1 MVICDDFT
9 RFFFTWF
16 RVVTCCTSL
25 DDAPVTVFVPYID
38 LRQFLPLLSLAI
50 TLFNLFIGDVNI
62 KAEFHLLEVK
72 NTPIK
77 LTRNSDAVTLSWFLQ
92 RWNNN
97 AGGTNPL
104 FASPRNPTGDH
115 PQQQRLAFYL
125 FPGDCTGPL
134 PRPSGWPLSSSHLV
148 SPAFSKIIFCLF
160 VFTISTT
167 NIGLVQDHHNPHK
180 NIVPHQASS
189 SHLEA
194 YSVQQCALHCLQVR
208 PETRFAMVSWYLVV
222 PWCHDETRAE
232 KAMTVFGNIA
242 IPDPVGAEYCTTF
255 TCVSVCVSKVWNFTF
270 LQCVFVEPDQID
282 RKVKWS
288 LAIWICLQKID
299 GWRKLCQVS
308 YRPAPFLGLLGDK
321 FNCICGM
328 VGAVKV

>member
-148 SPAFSKIIFCLF
+148 SPAFNKIIFCLF

-167 NIGLVQDHHNPHK
+167 NIGL
-180 NIVPHQASS
+180 
-189 SHLEA
+189 
-194 YSVQQCALHCLQVR
+194 
-208 PETRFAMVSWYLVV
+208 
-222 PWCHDETRAE
+222 
-232 KAMTVFGNIA
+232 
-242 IPDPVGAEYCTTF
+242 
-255 TCVSVCVSKVWNFTF
+255 
-270 LQCVFVEPDQID
+270 
-282 RKVKWS
+282 
-288 LAIWICLQKID
+288 
-299 GWRKLCQVS
+299 
-308 YRPAPFLGLLGDK
+308 
-321 FNCICGM
+321 
-328 VGAVKV
+328 